1 MPISDQTKS
10 EIQNRDSLIEE
21 LTQDNESLRSE
32 LKQLRNDHEKLEQKL
47 QDQEEILDQCQG
59 KIAKLVV
66 ENDTLSTEL
75 KWKVDDLTSS
85 KVS

>member
-1 MPISDQTKS
+1 M
-10 EIQNRDSLIEE
+10 IEE

-32 LKQLRNDHEKLEQKL
+32 LKQLRSDHEKLEQKL

-66 ENDTLSTEL
+66 ENDNLSTEL
-75 KWKVDDLTSS
+75 KWKVDDLTNS
-85 KVS
+85 KVSHS